1 MSHVAFL
8 LRYYLFQDN
17 TQNLFYVAH
26 PKKEVFE
33 IWPKRKRLF
42 LTRMHLKL

>member
-1 MSHVAFL
+1 MSYVAFL
-8 LRYYLFQDN
+8 LRYLFQDN

-42 LTRMHLKL
+42 LTRTHLKH